1 MASEVLVVDE
11 TPSLGG
17 SVVSLLEADGLA
29 VRRFADLHG
38 AESYHSG
45 AGGSHPVVV
54 VASNAHYCPSASRWA
69 LGALRDAHLVV
80 VGTRDPAL
88 RSAGRLHVVR
98 LPLEPAGFL
107 ELVRAL
113 LGNSTDSTARSAS
126 LPPTGTQPT
135 T

>member
-1 MASEVLVVDE
+1 MTAEVLVVDE

-17 SVVSLLEADGLA
+17 SVVALLETDGLS

-38 AESYHSG
+38 AESYHTG
-45 AGGSHPVVV
+45 AGGAHPVVV

-69 LGALRDAHLVV
+69 LGALREADLVV

-98 LPLEPAGFL
+98 LPLEPQKLL
-107 ELVRAL
+107 ELVRDL
-113 LGNSTDSTARSAS
+113 LGAASSARREAA
-126 LPPTGTQPT
+126 
-135 T
+135 

>member
-1 MASEVLVVDE
+1 MPAHEVLVVDE

-38 AESYHSG
+38 AESYHTG
-45 AGGSHPVVV
+45 TGIPHHLVV
-54 VASNAHYCPSASRWA
+54 VASNTHYCPSAGHWA
-69 LGALRDAHLVV
+69 LGSLRDADLVV

-98 LPLEPAGFL
+98 LPLEPPRFL
-107 ELVRAL
+107 ELIRGL
-113 LGNSTDSTARSAS
+113 LGPNSSVPAPSA
-126 LPPTGTQPT
+126 
-135 T
+135 